1 MNDGFPT
8 EWKFLTRTYDS
19 EDRIDKAYYER
30 IVKVDGDMA
39 TLEVGWYEVQLVGDV
54 YRTVGDIHIE
64 RRYDKRI
71 GGLVKT
77 LPLTPEIRKECA
89 RQSGRSTYQFGYGA
103 HASGTYAD
111 KCKKKNGRKYSW

>member
-1 MNDGFPT
+1 MNDEYPT
-8 EWKFLTRTYDS
+8 EWKFLTRTYGSKDK
-19 EDRIDKAYYER
+19 IDKAYYER

-39 TLEVGWYEVQLVGDV
+39 TLEVGWYEVQVVGDV

-71 GGLVKT
+71 GGLIKT

>member
-1 MNDGFPT
+1 MNDEFPT
-8 EWKFLTRTYDS
+8 PWKFLTRTYDS
-19 EDRIDKAYYER
+19 EDKIDKAYYER

-39 TLEVGWYEVQLVGDV
+39 TLEVGWYEVQLVGDA

-71 GGLVKT
+71 GGLIKT

-111 KCKKKNGRKYSW
+111 KCKNKKRREYSW